1 MQPFRALISVFVLAL
16 VPLSSLAEESRQI
29 TVTGEGR
36 VEAAPDMA
44 LITLGVTHQADA
56 ARDAMAA
63 TSDAVARILTRLD
76 QLGLAARDVQTRR
89 ITLNPAWANERYDS
103 DKPPKIAGFTASNTV
118 AIRVRALDQLG
129 EVLDAVVED
138 GANTFNGLQFL
149 IADPDPLMDEARKQ
163 AVADA
168 MARAALL
175 AEAAGVT
182 LGPLR
187 SIDEYGG
194 GGGPVMMEM
203 AAARSGGVPI
213 ASGEVSLSASVTMV
227 FDIAE

>member
-1 MQPFRALISVFVLAL
+1 MRPFRALISVFVLAL
-16 VPLSSLAEESRQI
+16 VPLTSLAEESRQI

-36 VEAAPDMA
+36 VDAAPDMA

-89 ITLNPAWANERYDS
+89 ITLNPVWANERYDS
-103 DKPPKIAGFTASNTV
+103 DKPPKIVGFTAANTV

-129 EVLDAVVED
+129 EVLDAVVAD

-149 IADPDPLMDEARKQ
+149 IADPDPLMDEARKR

-182 LGPLR
+182 LGPVR
-187 SIDEYGG
+187 SIDEHGG

-213 ASGEVSLSASVTMV
+213 ASGEVSLTASVTMV
-227 FDIAE
+227 FDIAD

>member
-1 MQPFRALISVFVLAL
+1 M
-16 VPLSSLAEESRQI
+16 I

-36 VEAAPDMA
+36 VEAPPDMVV
-44 LITLGVTHQADA
+44 ITLGVTHQADA

-63 TSDAVARILTRLD
+63 TSDAVGRILTRLD

-89 ITLNPAWANERYDS
+89 ITLNPVWVNERYDN
-103 DKPPKIAGFTASNTV
+103 DKPPKIAGFTAANTV

-149 IADPDPLMDEARKQ
+149 IADPEPLMDQARKQ

-194 GGGPVMMEM
+194 GGGPVMLEM